1 MSGWPLTSEGSHQG
15 QGPSDLLFEAVLLIL
30 KCFEGRERAEEA
42 DHSSQAGGCL
52 LAGPGDPVSRSDRDR
67 NMELHPILHEG
78 PTSPKPDALKEELL
92 ESVATLSP

>member
-52 LAGPGDPVSRSDRDR
+52 PAGPGDPVSRSDHDR

-78 PTSPKPDALKEELL
+78 PTSPKPDALKEEL
-92 ESVATLSP
+92 